1 MRFYKVTFQP
11 GIVSNP
17 NGRPKGSKNKL
28 AREFQQAC
36 ALADEK
42 YPHPYL
48 MMAEWANDENKP
60 LEIRAA
66 MLKECASYRC
76 VKPKQSI
83 AIQHDVPTFESAE
96 QAEQFLAEF
105 ISAMAPEL
113 EPEQIATMTRQF
125 ILSKRGGKELEL
137 KVANQGNLSQP
148 QKIEIIGGLPR
159 MPGHEHLLMP
169 HQMNGQGQ
177 GPIIEHR
184 EIQTQEQ
191 TSGKELSTT
200 EDSEP

>member
-1 MRFYKVTFQP
+1 MTFQP

-36 ALADEK
+36 AIADEK

-66 MLKECASYRC
+66 MLKECAAYRC
-76 VKPKQSI
+76 IKPKQTL
-83 AIQHDVPTFESAE
+83 AIESRVPVFQSEG

-105 ISAMAPEL
+105 ISAIAPDL
-113 EPEQIATMTRQF
+113 EPTETPSIF
-125 ILSKRGGKELEL
+125 NDKL
-137 KVANQGNLSQP
+137 KSTQAP
-148 QKIEIIGGLPR
+148 QKKLSGGA
-159 MPGHEHLLMP
+159 
-169 HQMNGQGQ
+169 
-177 GPIIEHR
+177 
-184 EIQTQEQ
+184 
-191 TSGKELSTT
+191 
-200 EDSEP
+200 EPLHC